1 MKYIKIFENFNSNI
15 VYHFTEMINLY
26 YILEENKLKAYRY
39 FYNDF
44 PNLYKKEHISKRMK
58 FISLTR
64 NKFLNTPNNIKNM
77 GLEDQE
83 LLVRM
88 DLDLNKI
95 SQKYKVISVDYF
107 DDKIGKRILK
117 KTGKKADEQEEAVLT
132 NEIDNIK
139 QYIVSVSLPNIN
151 EFVKSYK
158 NSEFPD
164 YFYNNNLNF
173 TDFGDIDFYKKLY
186 INIIENINALIKNTA
201 IEININD

>member
-83 LLVRM
+83 LLLRM

-107 DDKIGKRILK
+107 D
-117 KTGKKADEQEEAVLT
+117 
-132 NEIDNIK
+132 
-139 QYIVSVSLPNIN
+139 
-151 EFVKSYK
+151 
-158 NSEFPD
+158 
-164 YFYNNNLNF
+164 
-173 TDFGDIDFYKKLY
+173 DIDFYKKLY

>member
-58 FISLTR
+58 FI
-64 NKFLNTPNNIKNM
+64 
-77 GLEDQE
+77 
-83 LLVRM
+83 
-88 DLDLNKI
+88 
-95 SQKYKVISVDYF
+95 
-107 DDKIGKRILK
+107 
-117 KTGKKADEQEEAVLT
+117 
-132 NEIDNIK
+132 
-139 QYIVSVSLPNIN
+139 SLPNIN